1 MKKAY
6 IFDLDGVL
14 IDSKHMMQ
22 QAWQV
27 CELEYE
33 LTQTFD
39 EYFKCIGM
47 PFKDILKT
55 IGIED
60 NHDAIKHT
68 YDKTSIELMEYC
80 LEFYDD
86 VEDTLKELKKKHK
99 IAVVTSKTAER
110 TKLILDKMNVEF
122 DYVVSPKIGLRGKPA
137 PDQIM
142 FCLAMLNVDPQDA
155 VYVGDMQVDYWAS
168 ERAGIDFIHA
178 TYGYG
183 NVKCEHSV
191 DQIKQLI
198 SQ

>member
-14 IDSKHMMQ
+14 IDSKHMMS
-22 QAWQV
+22 QAWQM
-27 CELEYE
+27 CELEHKLE
-33 LTQTFD
+33 QPFS
-39 EYFKCIGM
+39 EYFKHIGM

-55 IGIED
+55 IGIKD
-60 NHDAIKHT
+60 NHDKIKYT
-68 YDKTSIELMEYC
+68 YDEASKELMEYC

-86 VEDTLKELKKKHK
+86 VEETLKELKKTCK
-99 IAVVTSKTAER
+99 IAIVTSKTIER
-110 TKLILDKMNVEF
+110 TKLILNELDVEF
-122 DYVVSPKIGLRGKPA
+122 DSVVSPKSGLRGKPA
-137 PDQIM
+137 PDQIL

-155 VYVGDMQVDYWAS
+155 VYVGDMQVDYWAA

-198 SQ
+198 SK